1 MRAMAKGLK
10 PIAITPID
18 GNLEDEDLIE
28 MVNAGLLPYAVVDG
42 HKATIWS
49 QIFPNA
55 VPRTISSSAKVGTSH
70 GQFARIARS

>member
-10 PIAITPID
+10 PIAIMPID

-42 HKATIWS
+42 HKAMDCL
-49 QIFPNA
+49 A
-55 VPRTISSSAKVGTSH
+55 GTE
-70 GQFARIARS
+70 